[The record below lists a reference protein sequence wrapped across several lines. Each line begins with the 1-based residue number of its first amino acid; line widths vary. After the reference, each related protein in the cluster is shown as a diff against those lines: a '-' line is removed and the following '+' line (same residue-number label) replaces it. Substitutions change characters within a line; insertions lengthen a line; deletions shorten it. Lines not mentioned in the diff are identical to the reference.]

1 MSATPS
7 VHPPGPARRAV
18 QRLLGNRAA
27 AMSLLI
33 LALLTLAAIFAPHL
47 SPWALDQIDWDFIAS
62 KPGAGA
68 AHWFGTDNVGRDLFA
83 RTLIGARVSLTVGVL
98 ATVVSVLI
106 GVPWGA
112 IAGFTGG
119 RTDGVMMRIVDVLY
133 CMPFLFLVILLV
145 VLFGRNIYLIFI
157 ALGAVSWL
165 DLARIVRGQTLV
177 LKQRPF
183 VELAR
188 AGGVPVWRILFVHI
202 VPNLLGPVVV
212 FATLTVPGA
221 MLAES
226 FISFLGLGVQEPLT
240 SFGVLIAEGTQE
252 METAPWMLIFP
263 ALFLATT
270 LITFSFLGDGLRDA
284 VDEGADVHSAA

>member
-1 MSATPS
+1 VSTPR
-7 VHPPGPARRAV
+7 PAALALRRLFA
-18 QRLLGNRAA
+18 NRAA
-27 AMSLLI
+27 AVSI
-33 LALLTLAAIFAPHL
+33 VVLTLLAIAALAAPQL
-47 SPWALDQIDWDFIAS
+47 TPWALDQIDWNNIAAT
-62 KPGAGA
+62 PAFA
-68 AHWFGTDNVGRDLFA
+68 HQHWFGTDNAGRDLFT
-83 RTLIGARVSLTVGVL
+83 RTVVGARVSLTVGVL
-98 ATVVSVLI
+98 ATAVSVVI

-112 IAGFTGG
+112 IAGFAGG
-119 RTDGVMMRIVDVLY
+119 RIDGLMMRVVDVLY
-133 CMPFLFLVILLV
+133 CMPFLFLVIVLV
-145 VLFGRNIYLIFI
+145 VLFGRNIYFIFL

-165 DLARIVRGQTLV
+165 DLARIVRAQTLV

-183 VELAR
+183 IELAR
-188 AGGVPVWRILFVHI
+188 AGGLPVWRILFLHI
-202 VPNLLGPVVV
+202 VPNLIGPVIV

-270 LITFSFLGDGLRDA
+270 LISFSFLGDGLRDA
-284 VDEGADVHSAA
+284 FDPASDVTTTA